1 MWNIVNSMIT
11 TCHILKIITLFEL
24 QKFNKKT
31 TLPNC
36 WSPPRPFKAQ
46 HFDPSEARVEAVLS
60 KKSHFNVLAKIYTIK
75 LFTQTQTLISRLEFY
90 QHWHV
95 PNITNMLAWF
105 SYTHSNIFAE
115 NIMWKHA
122 DWITS
127 FRIPLEHRRT
137 RERIKNNNSAK
148 IPRNLNVFVS

>member
-1 MWNIVNSMIT
+1 MIIT
-11 TCHILKIITLFEL
+11 CLKCHILKIITLKVFSRRHWIR
-24 QKFNKKT
+24 K
-31 TLPNC
+31 
-36 WSPPRPFKAQ
+36 Q
-46 HFDPSEARVEAVLS
+46 HFQTADHHRDLSRHNILTILRPALRLFS
-60 KKSHFNVLAKIYTIK
+60 KKLHFNVLAKIYTIK
-75 LFTQTQTLISRLEFY
+75 LFTQTQTLINRLEFY

-115 NIMWKHA
+115 NIMWTHA

-148 IPRNLNVFVS
+148 IPRKLNVSVS